1 MATDLADVKAQMIRD
16 YGPDVAPEEI
26 LLAAAS
32 DEVLLTA
39 FAALTHR
46 LSNPTPREDQIRA
59 ERDLLHAEILRRMGD
74 PR

>member
-1 MATDLADVKAQMIRD
+1 MGAKVYALS
-16 YGPDVAPEEI
+16 PEDI
-26 LLAAAS
+26 LLAAS
-32 DEVLLTA
+32 DELLLTT

-46 LSNPTPREDQIRA
+46 LSHPTPREDRIRA